1 MDFLSYMKS
10 YSIWY
15 EHQFVMINYAKE
27 YHAIKPR
34 ANGRKVV
41 GQQLLTS
48 LDVTCCV
55 HGRSQLF
62 D

>member
-1 MDFLSYMKS
+1 MDFLFYMKS
-10 YSIWY
+10 YS
-15 EHQFVMINYAKE
+15 MINYAKE